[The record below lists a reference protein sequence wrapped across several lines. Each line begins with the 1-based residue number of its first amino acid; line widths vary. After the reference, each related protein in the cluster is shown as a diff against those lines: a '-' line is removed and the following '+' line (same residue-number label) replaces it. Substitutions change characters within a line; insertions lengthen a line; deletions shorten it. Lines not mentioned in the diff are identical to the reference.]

1 MWCTPSSPAQRRFV
15 VEMWCVAGLCIVF
28 AVVAALSFRLG
39 HVSGLLA
46 YLVAILPALPIVWAL
61 VSTGN
66 YLNKETDEFQRNLLV
81 QSLLGGIGVTL
92 AATTVS
98 GYLEHFVHTPH
109 LDSIWIYPMF
119 WFSTALSYPLVRM
132 RYR

>member
-98 GYLEHFVHTPH
+98 GSALVFSSLRPVTPPCR
-109 LDSIWIYPMF
+109 SCAVPKARI
-119 WFSTALSYPLVRM
+119 
-132 RYR
+132 